1 MMKRMKI
8 IAAALAL
15 FMLALAFTACGTKT
29 KTAVMTIEGYGD
41 ITIELDYGN
50 APKTAAHFEKLA
62 KEGLLD
68 GTDFI
73 RMQEGF
79 VLQGGANSKS
89 TETIKGEFS
98 SNGVNNK
105 LEHKTGVI
113 SMARSNDPNSAS
125 TQFFIV
131 LSDAAQPSLDGNYA
145 AFGKITEGW
154 DVIEKICS
162 DIKEN
167 GGYLDDPRYRDMGFL
182 KEENYIKIESVKMV
196 G

>member
-1 MMKRMKI
+1 MKKI
-8 IAAALAL
+8 RISAAILAL
-15 FMLALAFTACGTKT
+15 IMLALVFTSCGSKT
-29 KTAVMTIEGYGD
+29 KKAVMTIKNYGQ
-41 ITIELDYGN
+41 ITIELDYKN
-50 APKTAAHFEKLA
+50 SPITAKHFEKLA

-105 LEHKTGVI
+105 IEHKTGVI
-113 SMARSNDPNSAS
+113 SMARSSDPNSAS

-131 LSDAAQPSLDGNYA
+131 LSDDAQPSLDGNYA
-145 AFGKITEGW
+145 AFGRITEGW

-162 DIKEN
+162 DIKAN
-167 GGYLDDPRYRDMGFL
+167 GGFSNDYYGAAMGFL
-182 KEENYIKIESVKMV
+182 SEENYIKIESVKMV
-196 G
+196 D

>member
-1 MMKRMKI
+1 
-8 IAAALAL
+8 
-15 FMLALAFTACGTKT
+15 
-29 KTAVMTIEGYGD
+29 
-41 ITIELDYGN
+41 
-50 APKTAAHFEKLA
+50 
-62 KEGLLD
+62 
-68 GTDFI
+68 
-73 RMQEGF
+73 
-79 VLQGGANSKS
+79 
-89 TETIKGEFS
+89 
-98 SNGVNNK
+98 
-105 LEHKTGVI
+105 
-113 SMARSNDPNSAS
+113 MARSNDPNSAS

-167 GGYLDDPRYRDMGFL
+167 GGFSNDYYGAVMGFL

>member
-1 MMKRMKI
+1 MKKI
-8 IAAALAL
+8 RISAAILAL
-15 FMLALAFTACGTKT
+15 IMLALVFTSCGSKT
-29 KTAVMTIEGYGD
+29 KKAVMTIKNYGQ
-41 ITIELDYGN
+41 ITIELDYKN
-50 APKTAAHFEKLA
+50 APITAKHFEKLA

-105 LEHKTGVI
+105 IEHKTGVI
-113 SMARSNDPNSAS
+113 SMARSSDPNSAS

-131 LSDAAQPSLDGNYA
+131 LSDDAQPSLDGNYA
-145 AFGKITEGW
+145 AFGRITEGW
-154 DVIEKICS
+154 DVIEKIC
-162 DIKEN
+162 
-167 GGYLDDPRYRDMGFL
+167 
-182 KEENYIKIESVKMV
+182 
-196 G
+196 